1 MATYTIYLDCP
12 MSYGWVHA
20 KDLCYRDNL
29 SSLYI
34 HGKYYLIY
42 KGVLLEELEYHILRL
57 TDLGHKVLQV
67 IPNKNV

>member
-29 SSLYI
+29 STHHI
-34 HGKYYLIY
+34 NDQYYLLY
-42 KGVLLEELEYHILRL
+42 KGVILEELEYHILRL
-57 TDLGHKVLQV
+57 FDLGHKVLK
-67 IPNKNV
+67 IELKDF